1 MGKKKNR
8 RPDKSQPR
16 VDAPLRIIGGKYGGR
31 KLVYSGDQRTRPMKM
46 RVREAIFNLVGPSI
60 KGMYALDLFAGT
72 GALGLEAISRGAIGA
87 TFVERHFP
95 TVDGIRKTAAD
106 IGMTEPTEAIAA
118 DTFIWARKHLAT
130 SVPTDAPWVV
140 FCSPPYDFFVER
152 QDDML
157 QLITLSLEAAPANSR
172 IVVESDKRFDT
183 DLLPEYAGWDV
194 RTYPPAVVSISKKHL
209 NHPGGSDHAIPESG

>member
-1 MGKKKNR
+1 MAKKTNR
-8 RPDKSQPR
+8 RSDKSQLR

-31 KLVYSGDQRTRPMKM
+31 KLVYSGDQRTRPMKQ

-60 KGMYALDLFAGT
+60 KGKYALDLFAGT

-95 TVDGIRKTAAD
+95 TAGGIRESAAA
-106 IGMTEPTEAIAA
+106 IGLAEPTEVIAA
-118 DTFIWARKHLAT
+118 DTFIWARKHLVD

-157 QLITLSLEAAPANSR
+157 QLITRSLDAAPADSR
-172 IVVESDKRFDT
+172 MVVESDNRFDT
-183 DLLPEYAGWDV
+183 SLLPGTLEWDI
-194 RTYPPAVVSISKKHL
+194 RPYRPAVVAMAKT
-209 NHPGGSDHAIPESG
+209 P